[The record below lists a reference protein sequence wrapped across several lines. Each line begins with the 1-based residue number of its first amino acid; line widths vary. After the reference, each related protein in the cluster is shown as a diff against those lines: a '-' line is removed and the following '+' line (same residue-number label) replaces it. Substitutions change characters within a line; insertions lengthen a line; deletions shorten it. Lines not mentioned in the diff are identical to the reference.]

1 MKVLLIIIIILF
13 FIWMGYDLIFNRNQ
27 INESKYQEALKKID
41 KGDKWYYYKMKLKV
55 FGIILVVASIGFIIW
70 LIIKVINGY

>member
-27 INESKYQEALKKID
+27 INESKYQEVLKKID

>member
-1 MKVLLIIIIILF
+1 MIVLLIIIIILF

-27 INESKYQEALKKID
+27 VNESKYQEALKKID

-55 FGIILVVASIGFIIW
+55 FGIILVVATIGFIIW

>member
-1 MKVLLIIIIILF
+1 MKILLIIIIILF

-27 INESKYQEALKKID
+27 VNESKYQEALKKID

>member
-27 INESKYQEALKKID
+27 VNESKYQEALKKID

>member
-1 MKVLLIIIIILF
+1 MKVLFFIVIILF
-13 FIWMGYDLIFNRNQ
+13 FIWMGYDLIFNKNQ
-27 INESKYQEALKKID
+27 PNESKYQEVLKKID

-55 FGIILVVASIGFIIW
+55 FGIILVVATIGFIIW

>member
-27 INESKYQEALKKID
+27 INESKYQEVLKKID

-55 FGIILVVASIGFIIW
+55 FGIILVVATIGFIIW